1 MSDHI
6 PVTVAYDHPANAGQP
21 NPRTQYTVSMDPDAV
36 GQVLIL
42 LDALDGA
49 DPDRIDEVQQ
59 LLTQL

>member
-6 PVTVAYDHPANAGQP
+6 PVTVAYDHPANAGQT

-49 DPDRIDEVQQ
+49 DSDRIGEIQQ
-59 LLTQL
+59 LMARL